1 MYDVV
6 IVGAGRAGTAAALA
20 LIERGVCGPNR
31 LLVLDYQSQ
40 AGGWN
45 RPYWS
50 VAAPEAERTLAAF
63 HSLVREN
70 ALTFRPSTTA
80 VGILPG
86 YAGQPRVVLAR
97 HRGGTDELETRLVV
111 AASGSFD
118 RPREALHIPGTRPA
132 GVITGQ
138 QMHAFLERGWLPGR
152 RILLVARTPYRQI
165 IEERLQDCG
174 VAPAAVV
181 APPEEPDDP
190 QGTAGGEET
199 IRRFRGTV
207 VDIQGFPR
215 VERALVQ
222 TFDGSR
228 VPVDCDCVVFCT
240 GRMPNAL
247 FLKGSGVRLQS
258 SGGGLWVDE
267 RGQTSLEGVYALGS
281 CVTGESLRPL
291 DRTLTSIADAVRQ
304 VLSSTAE
311 H

>member
-20 LIERGVCGPNR
+20 LVERGVCGPDR

-50 VAAPEAERTLAAF
+50 AAAPESERTLAAF
-63 HSLVREN
+63 RSLVREN

-80 VGILPG
+80 VGILQG
-86 YAGQPRVVLAR
+86 YAGKSQIILAR

-118 RPREALHIPGTRPA
+118 RPREALRIPGSRPA

-138 QMHAFLERGWLPGR
+138 QLHAFLERGWLPGR

-174 VAPAAVV
+174 VTPSAVV
-181 APPEEPDDP
+181 APPEEPVGW
-190 QGTAGGEET
+190 QGTAGGGET
-199 IRRFRGTV
+199 IRRFRGIV

-215 VERALVQ
+215 VERAVIQ
-222 TFDGSR
+222 TFDGGR
-228 VPVDCDCVVFCT
+228 VPIDCDCVVFCT

-247 FLKGSGVRLQS
+247 FLKGSGVRLQP
-258 SGGGLWVDE
+258 SGEGLWVDE

-291 DRTLTSIADAVRQ
+291 DQSLTSIADAVQ
-304 VLSSTAE
+304 QALSSTAN